1 MQSNRKDHD
10 EPGWQKIVLGVSGGI
25 AAYKTP
31 ELVRRLRERGADVRV
46 AMTEAAKAFI
56 TPLSLQAVSGYP
68 VSDSLLDPAA
78 EAAMGHIELGKWA
91 DLVILAPATADLIA
105 RVAAGMAN
113 DLVSTICL
121 ATPAPIAV
129 LPAMNQQMYRAAA
142 TQHNLDVLAS
152 RGMLIWGPDSGS
164 QACGDVGP
172 GRMLDPLT
180 IVDMAAAHFSPVNDL
195 QHLNIMITAGPT
207 REPLDP
213 VRYISNHS
221 SGKMGFA
228 IAAAAARRGANVTLV
243 SGPVALP
250 TPPFVQRIDVMTALE
265 MEAAVQAAVQ
275 KQHIFIGCAAVADY
289 RAAAVASEKIKK
301 QATQGDELTVKM
313 VKNPDIVAG
322 VAALKDKR
330 PYVVGFAAETNN
342 VEEYARQKRIRKN
355 LDLICANDVSLST
368 QGFNSDS
375 NALHLFWQ
383 DGDKALPLER
393 KALLGQLLLDEIVT
407 RYDEKIDVK
416 ILDPRVGQQFPLP
429 TYATSGS
436 AGLDLRACLDDA
448 VELAPGAT
456 TLVPTGLA
464 IHIADPSLA
473 AVMLPRSGLGHKHGI
488 VLGNLVGLIDSDYQ
502 GQLMVSIWN
511 RGQDSFTIEPGER
524 IAQMVFVP
532 VVQAEFNL
540 VEEFEATDRG
550 EGGFGHSGRK

>member
-1 MQSNRKDHD
+1 VD
-10 EPGWQKIVLGVSGGI
+10 EGQNHPALGIVIKCPLSGETQQERIMMSLAGKKIVLGVSGGI
-25 AAYKTP
+25 AAYKAP

-46 AMTEAAKAFI
+46 AITEGGKAFI

-121 ATPAPIAV
+121 ATPAPVAV
-129 LPAMNQQMYRAAA
+129 VPAMNQQMYRNAA
-142 TQHNLDVLAS
+142 TQHNLETLAS
-152 RGMLIWGPDSGS
+152 RGLLIWGPDSGS

-213 VRYISNHS
+213 VRYITNHS

-243 SGPVALP
+243 SGPVSLP
-250 TPPFVQRIDVMTALE
+250 TPAFVKRIDVTTALE
-265 MEAAVQAAVQ
+265 MEAAVQAHAQ
-275 KQHIFIGCAAVADY
+275 SQQIFIGCAAVADY
-289 RAAAVASEKIKK
+289 RAETIAEAKIKK
-301 QATQGDELTVKM
+301 QGDELTLKM

-322 VAALKDKR
+322 VAALKSHR

-342 VEEYARQKRIRKN
+342 VEEYARQKRTRKN
-355 LDLICANDVSLST
+355 LDLICANDVSLAT

-383 DGDKALPLER
+383 DGDKVLPLER
-393 KALLGQLLLDEIVT
+393 KELLGQLLLDEIVT
-407 RYDEKIDVK
+407 RYDEK
-416 ILDPRVGQQFPLP
+416 
-429 TYATSGS
+429 
-436 AGLDLRACLDDA
+436 
-448 VELAPGAT
+448 
-456 TLVPTGLA
+456 
-464 IHIADPSLA
+464 
-473 AVMLPRSGLGHKHGI
+473 
-488 VLGNLVGLIDSDYQ
+488 
-502 GQLMVSIWN
+502 N
-511 RGQDSFTIEPGER
+511 RR
-524 IAQMVFVP
+524 
-532 VVQAEFNL
+532 
-540 VEEFEATDRG
+540 
-550 EGGFGHSGRK
+550 

>member
-1 MQSNRKDHD
+1 VVEGQNHPALGIVIKCLLSGETQQERIMMSLAGK
-10 EPGWQKIVLGVSGGI
+10 KIVLGVSGGI
-25 AAYKTP
+25 AAYKAP

-46 AMTEAAKAFI
+46 AITEGGKAFI

-121 ATPAPIAV
+121 ATPAPVAV
-129 LPAMNQQMYRAAA
+129 VPAMNQQMYRNAA
-142 TQHNLDVLAS
+142 TQHNLETLAS
-152 RGMLIWGPDSGS
+152 RGLLIWGPDSGS

-213 VRYISNHS
+213 VRYITNHS

-228 IAAAAARRGANVTLV
+228 IAAAAAKRGANVTLV
-243 SGPVALP
+243 SGPVSLP
-250 TPPFVQRIDVMTALE
+250 TPAFVKRIDVTTALE
-265 MEAAVQAAVQ
+265 MEAAVQAHAQ
-275 KQHIFIGCAAVADY
+275 SQQIFIGCAAVADY
-289 RAAAVASEKIKK
+289 RAETIAEAKIKK
-301 QATQGDELTVKM
+301 QGDELTLKM

-322 VAALKDKR
+322 VAALKSHR

-342 VEEYARQKRIRKN
+342 VEEYARQKRTRKN
-355 LDLICANDVSLST
+355 LDLICANDVSLAT

-383 DGDKALPLER
+383 DGDKVLPLER
-393 KALLGQLLLDEIVT
+393 KELLGQQLLDEIVT
-407 RYDEKIDVK
+407 RYDEK
-416 ILDPRVGQQFPLP
+416 
-429 TYATSGS
+429 
-436 AGLDLRACLDDA
+436 
-448 VELAPGAT
+448 
-456 TLVPTGLA
+456 
-464 IHIADPSLA
+464 
-473 AVMLPRSGLGHKHGI
+473 
-488 VLGNLVGLIDSDYQ
+488 
-502 GQLMVSIWN
+502 N
-511 RGQDSFTIEPGER
+511 RR
-524 IAQMVFVP
+524 
-532 VVQAEFNL
+532 
-540 VEEFEATDRG
+540 
-550 EGGFGHSGRK
+550 

>member
-1 MQSNRKDHD
+1 MMSLAGK
-10 EPGWQKIVLGVSGGI
+10 KIVLGVSGGI

-31 ELVRRLRERGADVRV
+31 DLVRRLRERGADVRV
-46 AMTEAAKAFI
+46 AITEGGKAFI

-121 ATPAPIAV
+121 ATPAPVAV
-129 LPAMNQQMYRAAA
+129 VPAMNQQMYRNAA
-142 TQHNLDVLAS
+142 TQHNLETLAS
-152 RGMLIWGPDSGS
+152 RGLLIWGPDSGS

-172 GRMLDPLT
+172 GRMLDPLA
-180 IVDMAAAHFSPVNDL
+180 IVDMAASHFSPVNDL

-213 VRYISNHS
+213 VRYITNHS

-228 IAAAAARRGANVTLV
+228 IAAAAAKRGANVTLV
-243 SGPVALP
+243 SGPVSLS
-250 TPPFVQRIDVMTALE
+250 TPPFVQRIDVTTALE
-265 MEAAVQAAVQ
+265 MEAAVQTHAQ

-289 RAAAVASEKIKK
+289 RAETIADAKIKK
-301 QATQGDELTVKM
+301 QGDELTIKM

-322 VAALKDKR
+322 VAALKDRR

-342 VEEYARQKRIRKN
+342 VEEYARQKRTRKN

-383 DGDKALPLER
+383 DGDKILPLER
-393 KALLGQLLLDEIVT
+393 KELLGQQLLDEIVT
-407 RYDEKIDVK
+407 RYDEK
-416 ILDPRVGQQFPLP
+416 
-429 TYATSGS
+429 
-436 AGLDLRACLDDA
+436 
-448 VELAPGAT
+448 
-456 TLVPTGLA
+456 
-464 IHIADPSLA
+464 
-473 AVMLPRSGLGHKHGI
+473 
-488 VLGNLVGLIDSDYQ
+488 
-502 GQLMVSIWN
+502 N
-511 RGQDSFTIEPGER
+511 RR
-524 IAQMVFVP
+524 
-532 VVQAEFNL
+532 
-540 VEEFEATDRG
+540 
-550 EGGFGHSGRK
+550 